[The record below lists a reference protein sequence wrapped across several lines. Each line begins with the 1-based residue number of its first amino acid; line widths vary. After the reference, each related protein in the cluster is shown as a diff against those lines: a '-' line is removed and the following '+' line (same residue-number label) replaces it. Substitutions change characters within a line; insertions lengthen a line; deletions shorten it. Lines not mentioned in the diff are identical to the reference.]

1 MLATNLQLQNQ
12 LLIAMPGMMDSR
24 FSKTVSVIAR
34 HTEDGCLGLVI
45 NQETETSL
53 ADLFE
58 HLKIE
63 SQDERFKSIQVYNG
77 GPVQPEQGFVLHNT
91 DQEWESTLTIA
102 DDLAVT
108 TSRDILDDIAMH
120 EGPDKYM
127 VCLGCASWEAGQI
140 EREVLENTWLSCE
153 TDAGIIFDTPL
164 ETRWH
169 AASQLLGIDVRLM
182 SGVSGH
188 A

>member
-1 MLATNLQLQNQ
+1 MPANNLQLQNQ

-24 FSKTVSVIAR
+24 FSKSVSVIAR
-34 HTEDGCLGLVI
+34 HTEDGSLGLVI
-45 NQETETSL
+45 NQQTKTSL

-58 HLKIE
+58 HLNIE
-63 SQDERFKSIQVYNG
+63 SDDESFKTTRVFNG

-91 DQEWESTLTIA
+91 DQEWESTLNITE
-102 DDLAVT
+102 DLAVT
-108 TSRDILDDIAMH
+108 TSRDILDDIALH

-140 EREVLENTWLSCE
+140 ERELLENTWLTCE
-153 TDAGIIFDTPL
+153 TDSAIIFDTPL
-164 ETRWH
+164 ETRWY
-169 AASQLLGIDVRLM
+169 AASKLLGIDVRLM

>member
-1 MLATNLQLQNQ
+1 MPATNLQLQNQ
-12 LLIAMPGMMDSR
+12 LLIAMPGMRDSR
-24 FSKTVSVIAR
+24 FSKSVSVIAR
-34 HTEDGCLGLVI
+34 HTNDGCLGLVI
-45 NQETETSL
+45 NQRTQTSL

-58 HLKIE
+58 HLNIE
-63 SQDERFKSIQVYNG
+63 SDDEFFETVQVFNG

-91 DQEWESTLTIA
+91 DQEWESTLNITS
-102 DDLAVT
+102 DLSVT
-108 TSRDILDDIAMH
+108 TSRDILDDIARH
-120 EGPDKYM
+120 EGPEKYM

-140 EREVLENTWLSCE
+140 ERELLENTWLTCK
-153 TDAGIIFDTPL
+153 TDAALIFDAPL

-182 SGVSGH
+182 SGTSGH